1 MTGSGRTIA
10 DLMKERK
17 MDVLCVQETRWTGN
31 KAKEIGDGFKLI
43 YGGATKEKR
52 IGIGIILSKDLK
64 DLVTEIKR
72 RNERIMWVRLSFDEF
87 PVNIFSVYAPQTG
100 SSEEEKEQLWSA
112 LQEELERVDESERS
126 MVGGDINGHIGNG
139 NDAIR
144 WIHGGNA
151 FGGGN
156 EDGEKIV
163 DLALS
168 FDLVIG
174 NTIFRKKNEH
184 LITYCSGDRASQ
196 IDFLL
201 YRRKDI
207 KEIRNCKVIPGDHVT
222 AQHRL
227 LVIDLVIAVKCR
239 EKRKVTMEKRIK
251 WFKLKNQD
259 HRQAFKERVLRDMDM
274 EMGDVNGWWNRV
286 IESILRVGKEVL
298 GESSGKIWENKETW
312 WFKRKLKQRRWQ
324 RKDGK

>member
-1 MTGSGRTIA
+1 MMSLTENETNARMSPVSDPQIHRPNSVAQRGLPHQEWMWPKKQAQKLRFGTLNVGSMTGRGRAIA

-17 MDVLCVQETRWTGN
+17 VDVLCVQETRLTGN
-31 KAKEIGDGFKLI
+31 KAKELGDGFKLI
-43 YGGATKEKR
+43 YGGANNEKR
-52 IGIGIILSKDLK
+52 SGIGIILSKGLK
-64 DLVTEIKR
+64 DLVTEVNR
-72 RNERIMWVRLSFDEF
+72 RNDRIMWVRLSFYEF

-100 SSEEEKEQLWSA
+100 SSKEETEQFWSA
-112 LQEELERVDESERS
+112 LQEKFEKVDESERC
-126 MVGGDINGHIGNG
+126 MVGGDMNGHIGNG
-139 NDAIR
+139 NNPIR
-144 WIHGGNA
+144 WIHGGNT
-151 FGGGN
+151 FGEGN

-168 FDLVIG
+168 FDLVIR

-207 KEIRNCKVIPGDHVT
+207 KEIRNCKVIPGDQVT

-239 EKRKVTMEKRIK
+239 QKRKVTMEKRIK
-251 WFKLKNQD
+251 WFKL
-259 HRQAFKERVLRDMDM
+259 VL
-274 EMGDVNGWWNRV
+274 E
-286 IESILRVGKEVL
+286 
-298 GESSGKIWENKETW
+298 
-312 WFKRKLKQRRWQ
+312 Q
-324 RKDGK
+324 